1 MSIVLRYI
9 RHQIK
14 ARSKYDLHSPFVFEV
29 YSKILNDKSFNGKFV
44 AIEKL
49 RSQLLKDKSYINMT
63 DFGTTAGKE
72 PSRQNI
78 VPVKMVIKKFCTKP
92 SYGRFLFRMAQYF
105 RPAVMVELGTSLGM
119 STAYLALGNLQG
131 RITTIE
137 GCRETA
143 AMARKNI
150 SLLGLTNVDQITG
163 PFEKILPGLLENLG
177 KVDLFFIDGNHR
189 KEPSLR
195 YFYQCLQHVHDDSVF
210 ILDDIHWSKDMEESW
225 EVIKSHPSV
234 TITIDLFRMG
244 VVFFKEGLSKE
255 DFILRF

>member
-1 MSIVLRYI
+1 M
-9 RHQIK
+9 
-14 ARSKYDLHSPFVFEV
+14 
-29 YSKILNDKSFNGKFV
+29 

-63 DFGTTAGKE
+63 DLGTAAGEE

-78 VPVKMVIKKFCTKP
+78 VPVKMVIKRFCTKP
-92 SYGRFLFRMAQYF
+92 AYGRFLFRVAKYF

-119 STAYLALGNLQG
+119 STAYLALGNPHG

-143 AMARKNI
+143 AMARKNF
-150 SLLGLTNVDQITG
+150 SLLGLTNVDQVTG
-163 PFEKILPGLLENLG
+163 PFEKVLPGLLENLG

-189 KEPSLR
+189 KEPTLQ
-195 YFYQCLQHVHDDSVF
+195 YFYQSLQHVHNDSVF

-225 EVIKSHPSV
+225 EIIKSHPSV
-234 TITIDLFRMG
+234 TITIDLLRMG